1 MTRGWLLDLHPI
13 GKSSIGLWIKD
24 LRGSVHLHELKWSPK
39 VYIRGSLERLI
50 ELAGILSRIY
60 GVNFVERSPRPGAP
74 LETVLEVNVP
84 IGGKRR
90 AAKLILDMGN
100 HGQFQVYN
108 VDLPSMQEFLY
119 EHDLYPTAYVEIR
132 DGEIRALDSVEDL
145 DYDLSWLKMGFLEAE
160 LEAGGITP
168 SFKDRL
174 KKIIV
179 KHENEEIALDGPEDR
194 ILETLTKL
202 LDELDLDIIITD
214 RGDSFLIPYLHYRAK
229 LNRVRFRLG
238 RLSDPRRI
246 RIRSSSYFS
255 YGRIYHRFKGIKLR
269 GRLHLDS
276 SNSMLYEETGLE
288 GVIEVARI
296 TRIPIQDAARRT
308 IGSCMSSL
316 QYYQAYKLGVLLPR
330 IPSKPVYMDGRT
342 LIRADRGGLI
352 LDARIGIH
360 WNVAEIDFK
369 SLYPLLMLRYNI
381 SGETVNCE
389 CCRNNGYE
397 VPDLGFHICKRWRGV
412 VPRTIE
418 LPLKKRLSYKLLSRE
433 VNDLEL
439 KKIYEK
445 RSDALKWILVTSFG
459 YLGFK
464 KAKFGSREAHLA
476 VCALARA
483 TLLKAVKIAEKM
495 GFKVIHGIVDSLW
508 VKKEDASEV
517 DYLKLV
523 KKIEG
528 ELGLPLSYEGI
539 YKWIAFLPSRANPNK
554 PVNSRYFGVFQDG
567 RLKYRGIEAR
577 RRDCPKMVKDM
588 QLRMLKKLAEANSPE
603 ELRIKALEC
612 LEIYNEYVR
621 KIILGEVNIGD
632 LAVRRVVTK
641 YPDEYL
647 VKSRGAI
654 TIKKLEK
661 AGLRVRPGQEVAY
674 IIAGP
679 EPLRTI
685 PLILNPGIYDSS
697 EYIKLLK
704 RASETI
710 LSVILKNEK

>member
-13 GKSSIGLWIKD
+13 GNSNIGLWIKD
-24 LRGSVHLHELKWSPK
+24 LGGGVHLHKLRWSPK
-39 VYIRGSLERLI
+39 VYVRGPLEKLV
-50 ELAGILSRIY
+50 ELAEILSRRY

-74 LETVLEVNVP
+74 SETVLGVNVP

-100 HGQFQVYN
+100 HNQFQVYN
-108 VDLPSMQEFLY
+108 IDLPSIQEFLY
-119 EHDLYPTAYVEIR
+119 EHDLHPTAYVEIR
-132 DGEIRALDSVEDL
+132 DGEIRALDSVDDL
-145 DYDLSWLKMGFLEAE
+145 DYDLSWLKIGFLEAE
-160 LEAGGITP
+160 LETSGIIP
-168 SFKDRL
+168 SFRDRL

-179 KHENEEIALDGPEDR
+179 KHESEEAVLDGPEDQ
-194 ILETLTKL
+194 ILEALTKL
-202 LDELDLDIIITD
+202 LDELDLDVLITD
-214 RGDSFLIPYLHYRAK
+214 HGDSFLIPYLHYRAK
-229 LNRVRFRLG
+229 SNLVKLRLG
-238 RLSDPRRI
+238 RLSDPRWL

-255 YGRIYHRFKGIKLR
+255 YGRIYHRFGGIKLR

-296 TRIPIQDAARRT
+296 ARIPIQDAARHT

-330 IPSKPVYMDGRT
+330 IPSKPTYMDGHT

-352 LDARIGIH
+352 LDAKIGIH

-369 SLYPLLMLRYNI
+369 SLYPMLMLRYNI
-381 SGETVNCE
+381 SGETINCE
-389 CCRNNGYE
+389 CCRNDGYE
-397 VPDLGFHICKRWRGV
+397 VPDLGFHICKRWRGI
-412 VPRTIE
+412 VPRAIE
-418 LPLKKRLSYKLLSRE
+418 LPLKKRLSYKQLSRE
-433 VNDLEL
+433 VSNPEL
-439 KKIYEK
+439 KKIYER
-445 RSDALKWILVTSFG
+445 RSDALKWILVTAFG

-464 KAKFGSREAHLA
+464 KAKFGSRGAHLA

-483 TLLKAVKIAEKM
+483 TLLKAVEVAEKM

-508 VKKEDASEV
+508 VKREDASDG

-523 KKIEG
+523 KKIE
-528 ELGLPLSYEGI
+528 EKLGLPLSYEGI
-539 YKWIAFLPSRANPNK
+539 YKWIAFPPSKVNSDK
-554 PVNSRYFGVFQDG
+554 PVNNRYFGVFKDG

-577 RRDCPKMVKDM
+577 RRDCPKIVKDM
-588 QLRMLKKLAEANSPE
+588 QLRMLKKLAEASSPE

-621 KIILGEVNIGD
+621 RIILGEVITGD
-632 LAVRRVVTK
+632 LVIRRIIIK

-647 VKSRGAI
+647 VRSRGAI

-661 AGLRVRPGQEVAY
+661 AGLRVRSGQAVAY

-679 EPLRTI
+679 NPLRTI
-685 PLILNPGIYDSS
+685 PLILNPEIYDSG
-697 EYIKLLK
+697 EYVKLLK
-704 RASETI
+704 GASETI
-710 LSVILKNEK
+710 LSVILKK